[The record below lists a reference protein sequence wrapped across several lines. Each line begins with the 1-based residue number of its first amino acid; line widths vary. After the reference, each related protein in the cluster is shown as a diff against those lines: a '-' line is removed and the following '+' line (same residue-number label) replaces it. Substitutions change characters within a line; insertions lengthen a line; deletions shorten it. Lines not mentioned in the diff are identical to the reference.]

1 MKKLRGLKKYYKRLE
16 TENDLKK
23 ATWFDLDD
31 PNAWFD
37 NWHLHFDWKGL
48 GNGSFRK
55 RKPHLDKLFRHFE
68 ILLEETKKLKK
79 DFQLYAVILDYDSY
93 SDALFLHTQ
102 NPNHDNFPY
111 QYETLSKKST
121 LKNKKLED
129 YLNELKDFEKYYG
142 SAEENFCVIFK
153 LNVGIEPRKK

>member
-16 TENDLKK
+16 TENDLEK
-23 ATWFDLDD
+23 ATWLDLND

-37 NWHLHFDWKGL
+37 NWHLHFDWKGF
-48 GNGSFRK
+48 GNNSFKK

-68 ILLEETKKLKK
+68 LIEKETDKLKK

-102 NPNHDNFPY
+102 NPNNDNFPFKY
-111 QYETLSKKST
+111 DRLKQEST
-121 LKNKKLED
+121 LTNKNLDK
-129 YLNELKDFEKYYG
+129 YLNQLINYEKFYG
-142 SAEENFCVIFK
+142 TADENYCVLFK
-153 LNVGIEPRKK
+153 KNVGIEPK